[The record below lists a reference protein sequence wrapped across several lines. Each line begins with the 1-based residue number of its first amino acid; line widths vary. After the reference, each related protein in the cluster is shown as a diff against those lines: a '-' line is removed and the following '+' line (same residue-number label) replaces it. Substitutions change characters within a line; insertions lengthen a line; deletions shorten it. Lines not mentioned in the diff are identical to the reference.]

1 MDGMEQETIRTVN
14 AFDHENV
21 LMHYGYVNKRSMIML
36 ISVCVTFVLITAIFV
51 AGYTIRETIRE
62 QNWLNTLEKIMTNSP
77 AYTEVEADGIHQ
89 QPNP

>member
-1 MDGMEQETIRTVN
+1 MDEPRKINE
-14 AFDHENV
+14 FDHENA

-62 QNWLNTLEKIMTNSP
+62 RHWLETLENILNRSP
-77 AYTEVEADGIHQ
+77 AYTEVEADGIYQ